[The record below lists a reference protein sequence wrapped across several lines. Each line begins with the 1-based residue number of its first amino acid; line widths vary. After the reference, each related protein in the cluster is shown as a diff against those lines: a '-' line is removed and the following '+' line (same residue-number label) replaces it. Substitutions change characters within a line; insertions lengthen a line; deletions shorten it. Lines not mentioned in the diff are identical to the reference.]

1 VTSARRAAFVP
12 LPSYPVVLALYLVAL
27 AFAEYAVTYVNPVLV
42 FPLHGGL
49 LIAIGA
55 YLLSHSEAEHGDV
68 GTRRAPIALALGIA
82 PLIRLISLT
91 LPLAQLDPAFRYV
104 AAGVPMAIGG
114 FLVARAAGF
123 SLSQVGLEWRATKWQ
138 VRVVVVSVGLGFVEF
153 LILRPQPLGPLPWTA
168 AGYLPALSIGLFTGF
183 PEELIFRG
191 VMQTATRPFLG
202 RWNWVYVSAI
212 FAVLHLGY
220 QSYVDV
226 LFVFAV
232 GLLYGWVFERTRS
245 IIGVS
250 IGHGVANVVLFF
262 VAPNLVFASALP
274 TFAPSF
280 GNLMATTATALIA
293 IAGFL
298 YWRAGSSAR
307 DDAGEA
313 MVVAQKAP
321 PGRRATIERIPLGPL
336 PAGSAAIRAT
346 AASGGA
352 LRLMVTA
359 DPRATEVDPSRNVI
373 PGKRIAVPVMA
384 QVTVTPSEVQYLA
397 SRARGIARFMSRDP
411 RAAVIQPGM
420 IVKTTNGEAFRTVK
434 GANLL
439 PARNGVVS
447 SIDIPVEA
455 EVPGPQGN
463 VGALSISVM
472 PGWME
477 GWAVTVVNPKPLAG
491 GDRREVRRVGIADY
505 QMAVGAVTA
514 ALWSDLAAR
523 VAERSDEVADQY
535 AQPDTADLVG
545 IQIEPSA
552 AEAVHIHA
560 GPMILTAKATAEF
573 TAVELATLRAAFSA
587 FASESVPVGFEI
599 VPGSLQGRVAAATP
613 ERERVSYVVE
623 ATSWQVRRTPKRSRR
638 PSLLHN

>member
-1 VTSARRAAFVP
+1 MTTARRAAFVP
-12 LPSYPVVLALYLVAL
+12 LPSYSVVLAVYLVAL

-49 LIAIGA
+49 LIAVGA

-123 SLSQVGLEWRATKWQ
+123 SLSQVGLVWRAIRWQ

-262 VAPNLVFASALP
+262 VAPNLVSASALP
-274 TFAPSF
+274 TLPPSF
-280 GNLMATTATALIA
+280 GNLVATTATALFA
-293 IAGFL
+293 IAGLL
-298 YWRAGSSAR
+298 YWRAAAK
-307 DDAGEA
+307 DDAREA

-321 PGRRATIERIPLGPL
+321 AGRRATIERIPVGPL
-336 PAGSAAIRAT
+336 PAGSAVIRAT
-346 AASGGA
+346 AAPAGV
-352 LRLMVTA
+352 LRLMVNA

-397 SRARGIARFMSRDP
+397 SRARGIARFMSRDA

-447 SIDIPVEA
+447 SVDIPVEA

-472 PGWME
+472 PAWME

-505 QMAVGAVTA
+505 QKAVGTVTA

-523 VAERSDEVADQY
+523 VAERPDDVADRY

-552 AEAVHIHA
+552 AEAVHVHA
-560 GPMILTAKATAEF
+560 GPMILTAKATAEV
-573 TAVELATLRAAFSA
+573 TAVELSTLRAAFAA
-587 FASESVPVGFEI
+587 FASESVPFGFEI
-599 VPGSLQGRVAAATP
+599 VPGSLQGRVVAATP
-613 ERERVSYVVE
+613 ERERVNYVVE
-623 ATSWQVRRTPKRSRR
+623 ATSWQVRRTSSRRSGR
-638 PSLLHN
+638 PSLVRS